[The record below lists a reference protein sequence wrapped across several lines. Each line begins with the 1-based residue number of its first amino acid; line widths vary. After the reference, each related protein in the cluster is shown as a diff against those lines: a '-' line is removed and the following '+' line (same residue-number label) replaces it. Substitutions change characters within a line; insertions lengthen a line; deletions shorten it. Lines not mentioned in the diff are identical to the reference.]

1 MRGAV
6 AAGPALTGRE
16 ASKAGSLNVDVVAFD
31 AYGTLI
37 DFTEPH
43 FVATMA
49 EICGDQGLAADAG
62 QVWRA
67 FVRASYQVRAENH
80 RRPVYRRYD
89 EVWAMQFGIVFRQLG
104 LSGDPLAAAAHL
116 KSRLA
121 GASAFPEVPD
131 VLNALRPRYRL
142 ALLSNADDDFLMA
155 CLERNGLHFD
165 DIVTSERA
173 RAIKPDPA
181 IFLHLTD
188 RLGAPPERVLYVG
201 DGPIP
206 DVLGAVRAGLKS
218 AWVNRLG
225 VRRPRG
231 VPKPDLRVR
240 SLTELAGRLAPAA
253 KAQPARRRIPE

>member
-1 MRGAV
+1 LDGRKGAANV
-6 AAGPALTGRE
+6 PLD
-16 ASKAGSLNVDVVAFD
+16 VDVVAFD

-80 RRPVYRRYD
+80 RQPVYRRYD

-104 LSGDPLAAAAHL
+104 LPGDPAAAAAHL

-121 GASAFPEVPD
+121 GAPAFPEVPE
-131 VLNALRPRYRL
+131 VLDALRPHYRL

-155 CLERNGLHFD
+155 CLERNGLRFD
-165 DIVTSERA
+165 DIVTSEGA
-173 RAIKPDPA
+173 KAIKPDPA
-181 IFLHLTD
+181 IFWHLTD
-188 RLGAPPERVLYVG
+188 RLGAPPQRVLYAG

-206 DVLGAVRAGLKS
+206 DVLGAARAGLRS

-225 VRRPRG
+225 IRRPRG

-240 SLTELAGRLAPAA
+240 SLTELAGRLAPG
-253 KAQPARRRIPE
+253 ARTRPMGRRVLA

>member
-1 MRGAV
+1 M
-6 AAGPALTGRE
+6 E
-16 ASKAGSLNVDVVAFD
+16 VVAFD

-62 QVWRA
+62 QLWQA
-67 FVRASYQVRAENH
+67 FVRASYHVRAENH
-80 RRPVYRRYD
+80 RQPVYRRYD
-89 EVWAMQFGIVFRQLG
+89 EAWAMQFGIAFRRLG
-104 LSGDPLAAAAHL
+104 LSGDPEAAAAHL

-121 GASAFPEVPD
+121 GASAFAEVPG
-131 VLNALRPRYRL
+131 VLDALRPHYRL

-155 CLERNGLHFD
+155 CLKRNGLHFD

-173 RAIKPDPA
+173 QAIKPDPA
-181 IFLHLTD
+181 IFHHLTR
-188 RLGAPPERVLYVG
+188 RLGAPPERVLYAG

-206 DVLGAVRAGLKS
+206 DVLGAVRAGLRA

-225 VRRPRG
+225 LRRPKG
-231 VPKPDLRVR
+231 VPQPDLRVR
-240 SLTELAGRLAPAA
+240 SLRELAERLAPAVGERSQGSWTSA
-253 KAQPARRRIPE
+253 